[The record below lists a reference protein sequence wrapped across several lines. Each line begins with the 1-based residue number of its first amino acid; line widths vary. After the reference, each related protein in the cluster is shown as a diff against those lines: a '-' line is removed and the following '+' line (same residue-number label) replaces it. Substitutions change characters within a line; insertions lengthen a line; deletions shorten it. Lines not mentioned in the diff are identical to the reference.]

1 MHIQFTIIYGNNLGD
16 KDEWAILTSYGND
29 WLFNTGDAWNIV
41 KLMATKIH
49 NSTFVDDS
57 STKHFKNI
65 TQSRI
70 QIQNVP
76 SNKKLL
82 CSVSFQSV
90 LSQNSQ
96 EWFDLYSGV
105 YKTDSQGK
113 NGVPVCESQHVY
125 SDHIITN
132 TFANSNPYVKL
143 GNGDILYMYAR
154 SNSANRNV
162 YMYRDA
168 ASNFMK
174 TYMKLQVLGIT

>member
-1 MHIQFTIIYGNNLGD
+1 MIIYGNSLGD
-16 KDEWAILTSYGND
+16 KDEWTILTSYGSD
-29 WLFNTGDAWNIV
+29 WLFNTGSQWNKV
-41 KLMATKIH
+41 KLVCSKIH

-65 TQSRI
+65 LNDRI

-76 SNKKLL
+76 SNKHLV
-82 CSVSFQSV
+82 CNVSFQAI

-105 YKTDSQGK
+105 YKTDSAGE
-113 NGVPVCESQHVY
+113 NGAPVCEAQHVY

-132 TFANSNPYVKL
+132 TFVNSNPYAKL
-143 GNGDILYMYAR
+143 RNGDILYMYAY
-154 SNSANRNV
+154 SNSTNRNV

-168 ASNFMK
+168 GGNFMK
-174 TYMKLQVLGIT
+174 AYMKVQVLGIV